1 MIIYDLAC
9 AEGHPFEAWFRNPA
23 DFEAQQASGL
33 LTCPQCNSH
42 RIKRMPSAVAVSTG
56 RSLPPAESAT
66 TAPAPPPRK
75 TANTAMPTGTELI
88 AAYRQFV
95 QVLHNNTEDVGTS
108 FAEEARK
115 IHYEEAPERPIRGQA
130 TPDECAELREEGID
144 VLQLPNISEEKLN

>member
-23 DFEAQQASGL
+23 DFEAQQARGL

-42 RIKRMPSAVAVSTG
+42 MIKRMPSAVAVSTG
-56 RSLPPAESAT
+56 RSEPPAERAKNP
-66 TAPAPPPRK
+66 PASPSK
-75 TANTAMPTGTELI
+75 TANTAMPSGTELI

-95 QVLHNNTEDVGTS
+95 QVLQKNTEDVGTA

-130 TPDECAELREEGID
+130 TPEECAELRDEGID
-144 VLQLPNISEEKLN
+144 VLQLPNFSEEKLN